1 VKGAPYTLLYPDDI
15 GYYTAAP
22 LDEEVQRYGELKS
35 RHEEHLPAADEVRIK
50 TVAAVDVGLDGFRGA
65 VDALTKARTA
75 ESLAATRLTAATE
88 SWEKQV
94 EKTYGALV
102 AEVGRIKAER
112 FFPRV
117 RGKKTEVPGGDGGG
131 EKAPK

>member
-1 VKGAPYTLLYPDDI
+1 M
-15 GYYTAAP
+15 
-22 LDEEVQRYGELKS
+22 
-35 RHEEHLPAADEVRIK
+35 RIK
-50 TVAAVDVGLDGFRGA
+50 TVAAVDAGIEGFRGV

-102 AEVGRIKAER
+102 AELGRIKAER

-117 RGKKTEVPGGDGGG
+117 RGKKTEVAGADGGG
-131 EKAPK
+131 EKAPKWAEIARKHL